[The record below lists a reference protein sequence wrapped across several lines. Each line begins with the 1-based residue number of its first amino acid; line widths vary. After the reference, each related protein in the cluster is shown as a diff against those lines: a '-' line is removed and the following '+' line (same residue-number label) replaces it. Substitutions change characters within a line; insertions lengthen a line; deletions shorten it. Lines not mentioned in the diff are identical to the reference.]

1 MTERELMSIKRDLQ
15 ARARRMGLGKARTGA
30 YVFGTLR
37 RIAKDKN
44 LMRRN
49 PEVSTFP
56 EAGLKIVEKAGRRYA
71 GGGAEWIEAFNAATG
86 KNEIWRHAPKQKGG
100 LYAFGLHYLPASF
113 ARGRVKSMRPIGG
126 GFMSRRVASVRKIP
140 ARVLRGNPSK
150 CEEIYD
156 DNWDDKE
163 VMLVFEKTLKPVC
176 IGQKV
181 KDFRGDYAVV
191 TGGRAPHK
199 PSSEGKVWVREGTSE
214 SEYYPSVFDLKWV
227 PSVNVFPIDK
237 VTGKSRLK
245 MNPSENTLFMSL
257 TDRGGKKKTW
267 HIGESAVGGII
278 AAKVSQN
285 GTAVAIRNAT
295 YHGNETIS
303 VRLFRWPL
311 DKFSML
317 VYLNEL
323 TTSYYAD
330 KIMDWVKGAAKG

>member
-1 MTERELMSIKRDLQ
+1 MTEKELMSIKRDLQ

-37 RIAKDKN
+37 RIAKDKR
-44 LMRRN
+44 LMRN
-49 PEVSTFP
+49 P
-56 EAGLKIVEKAGRRYA
+56 K
-71 GGGAEWIEAFNAATG
+71 
-86 KNEIWRHAPKQKGG
+86 
-100 LYAFGLHYLPASF
+100 
-113 ARGRVKSMRPIGG
+113 
-126 GFMSRRVASVRKIP
+126 
-140 ARVLRGNPSK
+140 SK
-150 CEEIYD
+150 CDEIYD

-181 KDFRGDYAVV
+181 KDFRGDYSVV

-199 PSSEGKVWVREGTSE
+199 PSSEGRVWVREGTSE
-214 SEYYPSVFDLKWV
+214 REYYPSVFGLKWI

-245 MNPSENTLFMSL
+245 MNPICPTPAEYKRLISENPRSAQRDVWFLSTKAEVKKLIERKLRKGFKVQSVDEVNNGMYRVVVVKPRPNERIVWGESMEDYARRAFPKIMQNPSENTLFMSL

>member
-37 RIAKDKN
+37 RIAKDKR
-44 LMRRN
+44 LMRN
-49 PEVSTFP
+49 P
-56 EAGLKIVEKAGRRYA
+56 K
-71 GGGAEWIEAFNAATG
+71 
-86 KNEIWRHAPKQKGG
+86 
-100 LYAFGLHYLPASF
+100 
-113 ARGRVKSMRPIGG
+113 
-126 GFMSRRVASVRKIP
+126 
-140 ARVLRGNPSK
+140 SK
-150 CEEIYD
+150 CDEIYD

-214 SEYYPSVFDLKWV
+214 REYYPSVFGLKWV

-257 TDRGGKKKTW
+257 TDRGG
-267 HIGESAVGGII
+267 
-278 AAKVSQN
+278 
-285 GTAVAIRNAT
+285 
-295 YHGNETIS
+295 
-303 VRLFRWPL
+303 
-311 DKFSML
+311 
-317 VYLNEL
+317 
-323 TTSYYAD
+323 
-330 KIMDWVKGAAKG
+330 